1 MIDLKDYADKKEK
14 GLVTIV
20 KTDADP
26 ANGESTTYAVSYK
39 KWDAVNGERMPDTVV
54 GVSVKELE
62 DRKAELDGQIA
73 ELTLFWNEAKAA

>member
-39 KWDAVNGERMPDTVV
+39 RWDAVTGERLSDTVL

-62 DRKAELDGQIA
+62 DRTAELESQTA
-73 ELTLFWNEAKAA
+73 ELTLFWNDAKAA